1 MAEQY
6 EFTNPKI
13 AEMSRREVIINE
25 RNIQL
30 FMGDSHQDA
39 MFDYQRAWH
48 MINLEGHPPKYGMW
62 WNVLCEADNFI

>member
-39 MFDYQRAWH
+39 MFDYQRARD
-48 MINLEGHPPKYGMW
+48 I
-62 WNVLCEADNFI
+62 